1 MPVWAALASAL
12 VVSADAPHFAI
23 VGALAWPLAEYSAHR
38 WAMHGIARAWPKAYR
53 RVHGVHHM
61 YPTDTSHFTIPM
73 PVVAVAA
80 ALVWSALWVLGAPSP
95 VAIVGGLLFA
105 MVAYDA
111 AHLSAHGLLALPFGK
126 GLAARHAGH
135 HARPTTN
142 YGVTTGIIDRALGT
156 NATPPRAHVCVVVGD
171 DTEAAKTF
179 SDAVGNG
186 KLAFAIAPPGSPLA
200 TIAGERNMTDPGCAM
215 VVQFADEVIDLSETR
230 SGKKG

>member
-1 MPVWAALASAL
+1 MPVWAAIAAAL
-12 VVSADAPHFAI
+12 VVLSGEPVLAV
-23 VGALAWPLAEYSAHR
+23 VGALAWPPVEYAAHR

-73 PVVAVAA
+73 PVVAIAA
-80 ALVWSALWVLGAPSP
+80 ALVWSALWALGAPSP
-95 VAIVGGLLFA
+95 MAIVGGLLFA

-111 AHLSAHGLLALPFGK
+111 AHLAAHGILSLPFGK

-135 HARPTTN
+135 HAHPATN

-156 NATPPRAHVCVVVGD
+156 YAPAHRARVCVVIGD
-171 DTEAAKTF
+171 DAEAAKTF

-200 TIAGERNMTDPGCAM
+200 TTAGERNMTDPGCAM
-215 VVQFADEVIDLSETR
+215 VVQFADEVIDLSEAR
-230 SGKKG
+230 GGKKS